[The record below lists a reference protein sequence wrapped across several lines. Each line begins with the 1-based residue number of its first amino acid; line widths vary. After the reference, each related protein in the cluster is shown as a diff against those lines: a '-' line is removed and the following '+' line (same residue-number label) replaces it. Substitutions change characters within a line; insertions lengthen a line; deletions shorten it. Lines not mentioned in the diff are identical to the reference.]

1 MKRTC
6 RGIIIALCLAL
17 GAGFGWQTAAAA
29 YPEKAITCVVPFAP
43 GGAADISVRML
54 ADALGKELGQPLAIV
69 NKGGGSGIPGL
80 NYGLKAAN
88 DGYTVIGGAIG
99 NALVATKFL
108 KAPDYNLDDM
118 VFVGGYM
125 PQDRL
130 LLTRPDKPYKTW
142 KEFIDYAR
150 AHPDEV
156 SVGSGASQE
165 GLEVVRSAG
174 LHDGAKMKYV
184 MYKSGGPAT
193 ADLLG
198 GHIDAAELGV
208 GTAGYQAARKGDLIV
223 LANLG
228 TAEVP
233 HFPDVPKLRDLGYPF
248 STSLM
253 YGFVFPKGTPE
264 AVRAKWE
271 QALATVL
278 KNPEVVATM
287 EAAGFVPQ
295 FLSGRDYG
303 AFSRNAVNSVQKMLK
318 YNEQGGK

>member
-1 MKRTC
+1 MKRAC
-6 RGIIIALCLAL
+6 IGILTVLCLVL
-17 GAGFGWQTAAAA
+17 GWQTARAD

-54 ADALGKELGQPLAIV
+54 ADELGKELGQPLAIV

-80 NYGLKAAN
+80 NFGLKAAN
-88 DGYTVIGGAIG
+88 DGYTVSGGAIG
-99 NALVATKFL
+99 NALVATSFL
-108 KAPDYNLDDM
+108 NAPEYNLDDM
-118 VFVGGYM
+118 VFVGAYM
-125 PQDRL
+125 PQDRIL
-130 LLTRPDKPYKTW
+130 LSRPDKPWKTW
-142 KEFIDYAR
+142 QEFMDYAKK
-150 AHPDEV
+150 HPDSV

-174 LHDGAKMKYV
+174 IKDGAKMKYV

-208 GTAGYQAARKGDLIV
+208 GTAGYQAARKGDLLV

-233 HFPDVPKLRDLGYPF
+233 DFPDVPKLRDLGYPF

-264 AVRAKWE
+264 NVRAKWE
-271 QALATVL
+271 QALQKVL
-278 KNPEVVATM
+278 ANPEVLAKM
-287 EAAGFVPQ
+287 EAAGFVPH
-295 FLSGRDYG
+295 FLTGKEYEE
-303 AFSRNAVNSVQKMLK
+303 FSRDSVQSVKKMLE
-318 YNEQGGK
+318 YNKQDAGK

>member
-1 MKRTC
+1 MKRAC
-6 RGIIIALCLAL
+6 IGILTVLCLVL
-17 GAGFGWQTAAAA
+17 GWQTARAD

-54 ADALGKELGQPLAIV
+54 ADELGKELGQPLAIV

-80 NYGLKAAN
+80 NFGLKAPN
-88 DGYTVIGGAIG
+88 DGYTVSGGAIG
-99 NALVATKFL
+99 NALVATSFL
-108 KAPDYNLDDM
+108 NAPEYNLDDM
-118 VFVGGYM
+118 VFVGAYM
-125 PQDRL
+125 PQDRIL
-130 LLTRPDKPYKTW
+130 LSRPDKPWKTW
-142 KEFIDYAR
+142 QEFIDYAKK
-150 AHPDEV
+150 HPDSV

-174 LHDGAKMKYV
+174 IKDGARMKYV

-233 HFPDVPKLRDLGYPF
+233 DFPDVPKLRDLGYPF

-264 AVRAKWE
+264 NVRAKWE
-271 QALATVL
+271 QALRKVL
-278 KNPEVVATM
+278 AKPEVLDKM
-287 EAAGFVPQ
+287 EAAGFVPR
-295 FLSGRDYG
+295 FLTGKEYEE
-303 AFSRNAVNSVQKMLK
+303 FSRDSVQAVKKMLE
-318 YNEQGGK
+318 YNKRDAGK

>member
-1 MKRTC
+1 MKRAC
-6 RGIIIALCLAL
+6 VGVIAALCLIL
-17 GAGFGWQTAAAA
+17 GWQTVRAE
-29 YPEKAITCVVPFAP
+29 YPEKAITCIVPMAP

-80 NYGLKAAN
+80 NFGLKAAN

-99 NALVATKFL
+99 NALVATRFL
-108 KAPDYNLDDM
+108 KAPEYNLDDI

-130 LLTRPDKPYKTW
+130 LLTRPDKPWKTW
-142 KEFIDYAR
+142 QEFIDYAR
-150 AHPDEV
+150 KHPGTV

-174 LHDGAKMKYV
+174 IRDGAKMKYV
-184 MYKSGGPAT
+184 MYKSGGQAT

-233 HFPDVPKLRDLGYPF
+233 HFPNVPKLRDLGYPF

-253 YGFVFPKGTPE
+253 YGFVFPKDTPE
-264 AVRAKWE
+264 AVRARWE
-271 QALATVL
+271 KALKAVL
-278 KNPEVVATM
+278 QNPEVIAKM

-295 FLSGRDYG
+295 FLTGKEYAD
-303 AFSRNAVNSVQKMLK
+303 FSRHAVDSVQKMLK
-318 YNEQGGK
+318 YNEQDSGK

>member
-1 MKRTC
+1 MKRAC
-6 RGIIIALCLAL
+6 IGILTVLCLVL
-17 GAGFGWQTAAAA
+17 GWQTARAD

-54 ADALGKELGQPLAIV
+54 ADELGKELGQPLAIV

-80 NYGLKAAN
+80 NFGLKAAN
-88 DGYTVIGGAIG
+88 DGYTVSGGAIG
-99 NALVATKFL
+99 NALVATSFL
-108 KAPDYNLDDM
+108 NAPEYDLDDM
-118 VFVGGYM
+118 VFVGAYM
-125 PQDRL
+125 PQDRIL
-130 LLTRPDKPYKTW
+130 LSRPDKPWKTW
-142 KEFIDYAR
+142 QEFIDYAKK
-150 AHPDEV
+150 HPDSV

-174 LHDGAKMKYV
+174 IKDGARMKYV

-233 HFPDVPKLRDLGYPF
+233 DFPDVPKLRDLGYPF

-264 AVRAKWE
+264 NVRAKWE
-271 QALATVL
+271 QALRKVL
-278 KNPEVVATM
+278 TKPEVLDKM
-287 EAAGFVPQ
+287 EAAGFVPR
-295 FLSGRDYG
+295 FLTGREYEE
-303 AFSRNAVNSVQKMLK
+303 FSRDSVQSVKKMLE
-318 YNEQGGK
+318 YNKRDAGK